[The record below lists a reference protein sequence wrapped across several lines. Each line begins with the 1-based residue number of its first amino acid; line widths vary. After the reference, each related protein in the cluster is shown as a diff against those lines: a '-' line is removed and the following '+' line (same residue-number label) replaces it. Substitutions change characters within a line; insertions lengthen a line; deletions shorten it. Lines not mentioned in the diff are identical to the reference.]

1 MDTLQVSLACLL
13 LKMNFHPVTAHVVV
27 WIVPNCQLCPQ
38 AADQETVIGCSAFAD
53 SVCRNKSAAV
63 ATPSCRPPEPAAS
76 TLNKRILLP
85 IIGLSVLLVLLLGL
99 VLTRL
104 SCRCNNYNNIKG
116 NKPLPRLPSPSCY
129 CQAPPTTPKPLQQL
143 TSPPHCLTS
152 HSHYLTHL
160 LFLHRSGSAVTDQIQ
175 NEGLY
180 GSRVSR

>member
-116 NKPLPRLPSPSCY
+116 LD
-129 CQAPPTTPKPLQQL
+129 
-143 TSPPHCLTS
+143 
-152 HSHYLTHL
+152 L
-160 LFLHRSGSAVTDQIQ
+160 L
-175 NEGLY
+175 
-180 GSRVSR
+180 